1 MVEVKKGNKKLTIS
15 ISQEAAELLDQQVT
29 SRKRGEV
36 IAKLILKEYASKNEV
51 ASTEKLLESIPIFVL
66 EEYLK
71 ARKEKE
77 SSIEVK

>member
-51 ASTEKLLESIPIFVL
+51 ASTEKLLEPIPTIIL
-66 EEYLK
+66 EEHIK
-71 ARKEKE
+71 KRKEVEQK
-77 SSIEVK
+77 